1 MQAAD
6 TGRRRTRV
14 MAEINM
20 IPLID
25 VALVLLVIFMVMTPF
40 LVKSQIRI
48 NLPKARMAEADQ
60 ASQKTF
66 TLQVEKEGAVYL
78 NGERVAVESL
88 DAALERALPN
98 PEQQPVMI
106 EADKE
111 VAFQHVIVVMDAVKK
126 RGAVKLGV
134 SVKHDTGRGRR

>member
-1 MQAAD
+1 VQAAD

-40 LVKSQIRI
+40 LVKSQIKI
-48 NLPKARMAEADQ
+48 NLPKAKQAEA
-60 ASQKTF
+60 AKATEKAF
-66 TLQVEKEGAVYL
+66 TLQVEKDGTVCID
-78 NGERVAVESL
+78 GERVAAEAL
-88 DAALERALPN
+88 DAAIQRALPN

-106 EADKE
+106 EADKD

-126 RGAVKLGV
+126 HGGVKLGV
-134 SVKHDTGRGRR
+134 SVKHDTGRGRK